1 MQEFENLNKK
11 ELKDLE
17 ELVKNMQKTI
27 EQNEQQQTAI
37 KNENQRLLKAI

>member
-11 ELKDLE
+11 ELMDLE
-17 ELVKNMQKTI
+17 ELVNNMQKTI

-37 KNENQRLLKAI
+37 KNEN

>member
-17 ELVKNMQKTI
+17 DLVKNMQKTI
-27 EQNEQQQTAI
+27 E
-37 KNENQRLLKAI
+37 